1 MIVFYNTK
9 KVAVCFAIYKR
20 HFILRGDLFCLFF
33 EFSFV
38 AYIYIFAE
46 RIYLTIDA
54 YDLCSR

>member
-38 AYIYIFAE
+38 AYIYIRGENLFND
-46 RIYLTIDA
+46 R
-54 YDLCSR
+54 CVRFV